1 MCSAMDYHHSFRAFR
16 AQSLNLIN
24 VAVHISE
31 TNQSLIRVVVVKIQ
45 RSRFG
50 CSQNGERWLLI
61 AEHAGLGGFMR
72 NRIYKISRAAC
83 CE

>member
-45 RSRFG
+45 RSHFG
-50 CSQNGERWLLI
+50 CSQNVERWQSVSENLITLL
-61 AEHAGLGGFMR
+61 ASEPC
-72 NRIYKISRAAC
+72 K
-83 CE
+83 

>member
-50 CSQNGERWLLI
+50 CSQNVERWQFI
-61 AEHAGLGGFMR
+61 TECFEER
-72 NRIYKISRAAC
+72 SD
-83 CE
+83 

>member
-24 VAVHISE
+24 VAVRISKIKHR
-31 TNQSLIRVVVVKIQ
+31 LIRVGAVKIQ

-50 CSQNGERWLLI
+50 CAFNRGPHELRERVGRGE
-61 AEHAGLGGFMR
+61 EH
-72 NRIYKISRAAC
+72 
-83 CE
+83 